1 MQFLLS
7 YAVSV
12 PVQSKTEA
20 LMNAECHILI
30 HCGSIPRGC
39 ARPKGSRHPADV
51 TGRRCVFRGKGDLF
65 GVRELGF
72 EADKRPKGVAN
83 GDQQASI
90 AGAIAGA
97 HYIRAVAP
105 SYGIPVILHTDHC
118 AKKLLPW
125 LDGMM
130 DEDEKHF
137 KEHGEPLFS
146 SHMIDLS
153 EEDVEWNIQTTAKYL
168 KRAAPMKQ
176 WLEMVR
182 ICRTRDQGND

>member
-1 MQFLLS
+1 
-7 YAVSV
+7 
-12 PVQSKTEA
+12 
-20 LMNAECHILI
+20 
-30 HCGSIPRGC
+30 
-39 ARPKGSRHPADV
+39 
-51 TGRRCVFRGKGDLF
+51 LF